1 MNFRKINN
9 IVAYLFIIG
18 GVILLFGKSS
28 WFPDFYNPI
37 FMGVMSLVSAGLI
50 WLPRFYL
57 NPKNEKQEKVVD
69 LIQSGLSFALVIGSL
84 GSLGFFQ
91 LYRIG
96 IQYDKITHFLNSF
109 ILTMVLAKSL
119 VDWKEM
125 RFKKAVAISTV
136 IVLVCGVLWE
146 GYELLGD
153 SLLGTQMLGHY
164 GEFITEDTIWDLI
177 LNLLGVVFAIF
188 GIKFLN
194 KERN

>member
-1 MNFRKINN
+1 MNFKKINN

-18 GVILLFGKSS
+18 GFILLFGKSS

-50 WLPRFYL
+50 WFPRFYL
-57 NPKNEKQEKVVD
+57 NPKNEKQEGVVN

-91 LYRIG
+91 LYRVG

-109 ILTMVLAKSL
+109 ILTIVLTQSL

-125 RFKKAVAISTV
+125 RSKKAVAISV
-136 IVLVCGVLWE
+136 AIVLVCGVLWE

-153 SLLGTQMLGHY
+153 TVLGTQMLGHY

-177 LNLLGVVFAIF
+177 MNLLGVVFAYF
-188 GIKFLN
+188 GIKFFF
-194 KERN
+194 K